1 MSIPDHY
8 IPESLSPEDK
18 ARQIQLIKK
27 SRRDYKSKKPKY
39 VIREKLKSHKN
50 RKSGHVADFKRRY
63 PHIRSMADLKGISRE
78 FNIPP
83 EDLERILNKGRG
95 AYFSSGSRPNQTP
108 DSWAHA
114 RLASS
119 LLGRRAC
126 RVDRHI
132 LREHNITCQ
141 QLKDKYK
148 PDDETDENVYYGPDK
163 QKGSRKAKRK
173 SRNRNNRQSSSRKTR
188 SRTKS
193 VKCKESNTP
202 YPIIKENVALSYFKG
217 ATNPVKKIKDS
228 VRSYMSGQHDKIYGK
243 RFGVASLKAMGLIPR
258 SNGKYNITSTTKPY
272 CENYHKYMAK
282 KNKSNAN

>member
-8 IPESLSPEDK
+8 IPESLSSEDRD
-18 ARQIQLIKK
+18 RQIQLIKK
-27 SRRDYKSKKPKY
+27 SRRDYKSRKPKY
-39 VIREKLKSHKN
+39 EIREKLKSHKN

-63 PHIRSMADLKGISRE
+63 PHIRSMADLQGISRE

-148 PDDETDENVYYGPDK
+148 PDDKTDENEYYGADK
-163 QKGSRKAKRK
+163 QKGHRRMQSKGK
-173 SRNRNNRQSSSRKTR
+173 SNTQRVGPCQ
-188 SRTKS
+188 
-193 VKCKESNTP
+193 ESDTP
-202 YPIIKENVALSYFKG
+202 YPIIKKNVSLSYFKG
-217 ATNPVKKIKDS
+217 AKDPVKKIQES
-228 VRSYMSGQHDKIYGK
+228 VQFYMNGQHDK
-243 RFGVASLKAMGLIPR
+243 V
-258 SNGKYNITSTTKPY
+258 
-272 CENYHKYMAK
+272 
-282 KNKSNAN
+282 